1 MTKGTYLCDIY
12 ASALYH
18 GKCSLFR
25 GGCLTRV
32 WRKPHDRMAKV
43 TRACGFRRR
52 RSIISNKNGC
62 SAKALQ
68 PNIIILFY
76 SNMITQEER
85 LLRWGKQKR
94 KYRTLCR
101 HQLRMP

>member
-1 MTKGTYLCDIY
+1 MTKGTYLCDISD
-12 ASALYH
+12 SALYH
-18 GKCSLFR
+18 GKYSLFS
-25 GGCLTRV
+25 GGSHKSV
-32 WRKPHDRMAKV
+32 WRKPQERVAEA
-43 TRACGFRRR
+43 TRAYGFRRR

-101 HQLRMP
+101 DRG